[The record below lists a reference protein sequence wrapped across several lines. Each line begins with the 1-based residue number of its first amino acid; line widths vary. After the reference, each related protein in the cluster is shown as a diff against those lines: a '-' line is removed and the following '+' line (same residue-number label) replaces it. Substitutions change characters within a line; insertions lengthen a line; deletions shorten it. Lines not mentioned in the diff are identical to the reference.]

1 MSIRKSLLI
10 TLLVFGIFQLAI
22 GSMGFLALKNTQ
34 SDVSVLNTIVLD
46 ENTQLT
52 EAAREMIY
60 ARFCMVRFA
69 FLKAKDPN
77 GKGDTTFLQAFDDSM
92 NKADE
97 AFQKFM
103 SIKKMTNK
111 GQELQTS
118 LDSRYQPYRQTLL
131 SMKQELVNNDMDK
144 YVGHPTD
151 QQQKDFLE
159 AVNTFNSFASEKG
172 NSAVTSIQERFDS
185 FEYIFI
191 GCLALFVI
199 LNILVQM
206 GITRKI
212 IRPLELAGKHFAEIA
227 QGDLSH
233 AIENYGKNEIGVLF
247 SGLKTM
253 QDSLTQTVM
262 TVREASNNIS
272 TGAQEI
278 ATGNTDLSQ
287 RTEEQA
293 ASLEQTASSMEE
305 LTSQVKMTAENAS
318 QANQLAHNATTV
330 TKTGTT
336 DVNSLIEQMSK
347 IDKVSH
353 QISEITGT
361 IESIA
366 FQTNIL
372 ALNAAVEAARAGSQG
387 KGFAVVAGEVRVL
400 AQRSADASK
409 EIKML
414 IGLNSEVIN
423 EGIKIAKNTEVSMD
437 KISKSITQVSD
448 IMEEINA
455 STREQSVGI
464 EEVNRAVSQMD
475 DVTQQNAALVE
486 EAAAAAASLH
496 EQTQFLQDSVNFF
509 TIDASES
516 RGQKKDFFHPQA
528 LEQDYQDTVLKSPAP
543 AIVTQ
548 PVVATQANSINKL
561 TPIDASMK
569 KAIKRV
575 GTLPVTAKSESDWE
589 TF

>member
-10 TLLVFGIFQLAI
+10 TLLVFGIFQLVI
-22 GSMGFLALKNTQ
+22 GSMGFVALKNTQ
-34 SDVSVLNTIVLD
+34 SDVSVLNTIVVE

-52 EAAREMIY
+52 EAARDMIY
-60 ARFCMVRFA
+60 ARFCLLRFA
-69 FLKAKDPN
+69 FLKSKDPN
-77 GKGDTTFLQAFDDSM
+77 SNGDQSFLQAFDESM

-103 SIKKMTNK
+103 SIKKLTPK
-111 GQELQTS
+111 GKELEGDLS
-118 LDSRYQPYRQTLL
+118 SHYEPYHQTLL
-131 SMKQELVNNDMDK
+131 SMKQELVNNEMDK

-151 QQQKDFLE
+151 QQQKDFLQS
-159 AVNTFNSFASEKG
+159 VSTFNNFAMSKG
-172 NSAVTSIQERFDS
+172 QTSIDSIQSRFET
-185 FEYIFI
+185 FEYIVI
-191 GCLALFVI
+191 GCLALFVL
-199 LNILVQM
+199 LNILVQI

-212 IRPLELAGKHFAEIA
+212 IRPLELVGKHFAEIA
-227 QGDLSH
+227 QGNLSK

-247 SGLKTM
+247 SGLKNM
-253 QDSLTQTVM
+253 QDSLTQTVI

-272 TGAQEI
+272 TGAEEI
-278 ATGNTDLSQ
+278 AAGNTDLSQ

-305 LTSQVKMTAENAS
+305 LTSQVKMTADNAS
-318 QANQLAHNATTV
+318 QANQLAHNATSV
-330 TKTGTT
+330 TQKGTA
-336 DVNSLIEQMSK
+336 DVNSLIEQMGK

-387 KGFAVVAGEVRVL
+387 KGFAVVASEVRVL
-400 AQRSADASK
+400 AGRSAEASK
-409 EIKML
+409 EIKSL
-414 IGLNSEVIN
+414 IARNSEVIN
-423 EGIKIAKNTEVSMD
+423 EGIKIAQNTEVSMD

-486 EAAAAAASLH
+486 QAAAAAASLH

-509 TIDASES
+509 TVDASEIRTKS
-516 RGQKKDFFHPQA
+516 TGNNTHTELTQS
-528 LEQDYQDTVLKSPAP
+528 YQQSVIHAPSPAP
-543 AIVTQ
+543 VM
-548 PVVATQANSINKL
+548 VANKSA
-561 TPIDASMK
+561 PIDSSMK

-575 GTLPVTAKSESDWE
+575 NTQSVPVGVKADSDWE